1 MSAES
6 APEPAGGRVA
16 LITGGGSGIGVATA
30 ERLARDGAA
39 VAVVDLDLAAARTV
53 VDKIQENGARALAVR
68 ADVSDS
74 DQVTAA
80 ASQVAAI
87 LGPVDILVNNAGIL
101 RDNMLFKLS
110 EADWDA
116 VIDVHLKG
124 AYLVSKAVQGS
135 MVQRGFGRIINMSS
149 TSALGNRGQANYSAA
164 KAGLQGFTRTLALEL
179 GPFGVT
185 VNAIGPGFIETSMT
199 HSVADRVGSD
209 FDDLRARMAGQV
221 ATRRTGTPADIAR
234 AVSFFAAEDA
244 GFITGQ
250 CLYVDGG
257 LTLP

>member
-1 MSAES
+1 MSGDRGR
-6 APEPAGGRVA
+6 PPADGRVA
-16 LITGGGSGIGVATA
+16 IVTGGGSGIGAATA

-39 VAVVDLDLAAARTV
+39 VAVIDLDLVAAKAV
-53 VDKIQENGARALAVR
+53 VGPIQASGARALAVQ
-68 ADVSDS
+68 ADVSDNA
-74 DQVTAA
+74 QVTAA
-80 ASQVAAI
+80 AAQAAEV

-110 EADWDA
+110 ESDWDA
-116 VIDVHLKG
+116 VVDVHLKG
-124 AYLVSKAVQGS
+124 AYLFSKAVQGS

-209 FDDLRARMAGQV
+209 FEALRARMASQV
-221 ATRRTGTPADIAR
+221 ATRRTGTAADIAR

>member
-1 MSAES
+1 MSGD
-6 APEPAGGRVA
+6 PARPSSRRVA
-16 LITGGGSGIGVATA
+16 LVTGGGSGIGAAVA
-30 ERLARDGAA
+30 ERLGRDGTA
-39 VAVVDLDLAAARTV
+39 VAVVDLDYAAATAVADRIRA
-53 VDKIQENGARALAVR
+53 DGARALAVR
-68 ADVSDS
+68 ADVADS
-74 DQVTAA
+74 AQVTAA
-80 ASQVAAI
+80 AALAAET
-87 LGPVDILVNNAGIL
+87 LGAVDILVNNAGIL

-110 EADWDA
+110 ETDWDA

-124 AYLVSKAVQGS
+124 AYLFSKAVQGA

-179 GPFGVT
+179 GPYGVT

-199 HSVADRVGSD
+199 HAVADRIGSD
-209 FDDLRARMAGQV
+209 YEALRDRMAGQV

-234 AVSFFAAEDA
+234 VVSFFAADDA